1 MRCSDVSAHAP
12 RQLAKLPHL
21 TLQGADAQRNL
32 APQGHGTG
40 NRFGGTFGGG
50 GGGGGV
56 SLMHR
61 GLLIGKGNA
70 GATVAQGARRPGP

>member
-21 TLQGADAQRNL
+21 TLQGACAQRNL
-32 APQGHGTG
+32 AAQGYGTG
-40 NRFGGTFGGG
+40 DRFGQAMGGG
-50 GGGGGV
+50 SGV

-70 GATVAQGARRPGP
+70 GATVARRGRRPVP